1 MSMTRIRGEN
11 GSCDKPQNI
20 PIDVYLK
27 DLENER
33 NCLISRLRHI
43 DKTLIDYG
51 RIKSETIPRRMR

>member
-1 MSMTRIRGEN
+1 MSIYRVSSKNGEAE
-11 GSCDKPQNI
+11 KPQNI

-43 DKTLIDYG
+43 DKILIDYE
-51 RIKSETIPRRMR
+51 RLKIETIPRRVR